1 MELETDNEEST
12 SFDRGSLDLR
22 KTLSTPSLRE
32 RSNTLD
38 SQARPLS
45 PVLTRHDLDNRYF
58 KKDLLLLKNF
68 DIFR

>member
-1 MELETDNEEST
+1 M
-12 SFDRGSLDLR
+12 
-22 KTLSTPSLRE
+22 
-32 RSNTLD
+32 D

-45 PVLTRHDLDNRYF
+45 PVVTRHDLDNRYF